1 MGAQTGACRGNSS
14 LNQTWPSSVVGLFGL
29 AKPKAASDVEALEG
43 RKNTFHIMIAH
54 THTHTHTHTHIT
66 DTKFTE
72 QYLPFTMLSVHDI
85 VYSISLFLNA
95 THNALLD
102 VFIFATVT
110 PSSGQATALWARG
123 ETNRHLS

>member
-1 MGAQTGACRGNSS
+1 MQEKYISHHDC
-14 LNQTWPSSVVGLFGL
+14 
-29 AKPKAASDVEALEG
+29 
-43 RKNTFHIMIAH
+43 
-54 THTHTHTHTHIT
+54 THTHTHTT
-66 DTKFTE
+66 DTEFTE

-85 VYSISLFLNA
+85 FYSISLFLNA

-123 ETNRHLS
+123 ETNRHLSQYGLLHFSTFSGSSINALDKNFPST